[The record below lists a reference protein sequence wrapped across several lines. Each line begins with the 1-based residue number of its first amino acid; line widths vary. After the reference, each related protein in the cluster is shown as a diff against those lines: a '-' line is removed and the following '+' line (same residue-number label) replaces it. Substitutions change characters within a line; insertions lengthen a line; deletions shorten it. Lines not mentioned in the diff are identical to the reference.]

1 MAPPATAECLN
12 EPADPPL
19 DLPGGLRDTG
29 LLLGAC
35 ASRVALA
42 PPDSTAAAAPVSAAP
57 ALPPAAAAAETNA
70 GPVIAATAPV
80 PTKVS
85 LAGDAKAYRID
96 GARHLYAVY
105 PDRIFK
111 GKLPPLMHAV
121 VITET
126 ELDAHG
132 NVRDIKM
139 VRVPSHA
146 PEVVGKVREMIRA
159 ASPLPAPQRLGGI
172 RYLDIWLVDKSG
184 RWQLDT
190 LTEGQL

>member
-1 MAPPATAECLN
+1 MNQPTRLSTCQVVCL
-12 EPADPPL
+12 
-19 DLPGGLRDTG
+19 TTC

-35 ASRVALA
+35 ASRVPLA
-42 PPDSTAAAAPVSAAP
+42 PPAQSAAAAPIAAP
-57 ALPPAAAAAETNA
+57 ASPPPAMPAEPNAA
-70 GPVIAATAPV
+70 GPALAATAAV

-85 LAGDAKAYRID
+85 LASDAKAYRVD
-96 GARHLYAVY
+96 GARHLYAAY
-105 PDRIFK
+105 PERIFK

-132 NVRDIKM
+132 NGRDIK

-146 PEVVGKVREMIRA
+146 PEVVVKVREMIRA
-159 ASPLPAPQRLGGI
+159 ASPLPAPQRLGGA